1 MCVPERGN
9 PTGEHQDPE
18 EPKTRLSQ
26 QRSGT
31 TTGGAEPRGR
41 TTLSLRDR
49 FQASRAATPQPARA
63 LNRVVSASQARG
75 LAAESSTFE
84 FLLFSAAEQVGDL
97 TAQAKN
103 QSAAMQIAESDFSN
117 AFDLVQNVKETFSA
131 HAGEA
136 TFDTTGVFNT
146 LVETLSDIDAEL
158 ANRRANFTFAGSL
171 RVCRTVLQSL
181 LSTVQAA
188 QQRYAAEQ
196 REANPAQAPSPSG
209 GWGKTGSFVETPLPE
224 TFEPPA
230 PAGTPAKTVKRTRPS
245 LLD

>member
-18 EPKTRLSQ
+18 EPNTRLSQ

-49 FQASRAATPQPARA
+49 FQASRATQPQQRP
-63 LNRVVSASQARG
+63 LNRLVSASQTRG

-84 FLLFSAAEQVGDL
+84 FLLFAASEQVGDL
-97 TAQAKN
+97 TANAKN
-103 QSAAMQIAESDFSN
+103 QDAAMHIAEADFSN

-131 HAGEA
+131 HTGEA

-146 LVETLSDIDAEL
+146 LVETLGEIDAEL
-158 ANRRANFTFAGSL
+158 TTRRANYTFAGSL

-209 GWGKTGSFVETPLPE
+209 GWGKTGFAETSPLPD

-230 PAGTPAKTVKRTRPS
+230 PAPTPAKQVKRKGPS

>member
-49 FQASRAATPQPARA
+49 FQTSRAATPQPARA
-63 LNRVVSASQARG
+63 LNRVISTSQARG

-84 FLLFSAAEQVGDL
+84 FLTFAASEQVADL
-97 TAQAKN
+97 TANAKN
-103 QSAAMQIAESDFSN
+103 QSAAQQIAESDFEMCFSIIE
-117 AFDLVQNVKETFSA
+117 NVKLSFASHTD
-131 HAGEA
+131 GD
-136 TFDTTGVFNT
+136 FDTTTVFQS
-146 LVETLSDIDAEL
+146 LIDTLSDIDSEL
-158 ANRRANFTFAGSL
+158 ATRRGNFTFAQSL
-171 RVCRTVLQSL
+171 RVCRTLLQSL
-181 LSTVQAA
+181 LSTIQAA